1 MTPFL
6 RHRALAIATVAFL
19 LAAAVAAGLAFAGTT
34 LLGEPEIAIPLLVAL
49 IGTGVVALLGWAAE
63 RQRSEELVE
72 THAEERARLEAERAL
87 READARAVEEQL
99 RAELSAARAG
109 FESDRAASVQVE
121 EELRARLEG
130 IERAMP
136 EAAGEYEA
144 RLDRANE
151 ELLEERRRLARSDD
165 ARQTER
171 RWTEQIRGHLRRL
184 ARERGP
190 LSESSG
196 VPANVLPT
204 AMGLLGASKGVL
216 YRREPS
222 GALAVVHHEGFTADP
237 AESGIATRA
246 AREALGTG
254 RPVRVEDEDRLN
266 GAGTAPVDAEI
277 AQLLALPLGADGVQ
291 GVLVLAN
298 RAGGFDAHP
307 DDVLL
312 GLGQT
317 VAAALEDADAREE
330 LRDAFLST
338 VAVLAEALEAKDRSL
353 LVHARTTASYVG
365 AVAGRLGLEP
375 RRRDELVYAALLHDV
390 GKLAISERI
399 LLKPAELTAEE
410 RQTCQLHPR
419 VGALLVA
426 QVPALRTI
434 EAAILHH
441 HERWDG
447 DGYPDRLAEDEIP
460 IEARIV
466 AVADAFSAMTSDRP
480 YRRRRSLEEAC
491 EELER
496 CSATQ
501 FDPLV
506 VRLFVEEVRRR
517 PPSLGSPDVLDR
529 VFADPE
535 LMRHRREGE
544 PILGSGALALA
555 KALTLL

>member
-1 MTPFL
+1 MTTFL
-6 RHRALAIATVAFL
+6 RHRALAVATLAFL

-34 LLGEPEIAIPLLVAL
+34 LLGERRVAIPLLVAL

-63 RQRSEELVE
+63 RRRGEELAE
-72 THAEERARLEAERAL
+72 SHAEERARFEAERTL
-87 READARAVEEQL
+87 IEADAKAAESRL
-99 RAELSAARAG
+99 LAELSAARAG
-109 FESDRAASVQVE
+109 FDSDRAARDEVE
-121 EELRARLEG
+121 GDLRARLEG
-130 IERAMP
+130 LERALP
-136 EAAGEYEA
+136 ETAAEYEA

-151 ELLEERRRLARSDD
+151 DLLEERRRAARGED
-165 ARQTER
+165 ARRTER
-171 RWTEQIRGHLRRL
+171 RWTEQLRGQLGRI

-190 LSESSG
+190 LGESAG

-204 AMGLLGASKGVL
+204 AMGLLGAEKGIL
-216 YRREPS
+216 MRR
-222 GALAVVHHEGFTADP
+222 GNDARLAVVCHEGFTADP
-237 AESGIATRA
+237 AESGIAARA
-246 AREALGTG
+246 AREAVDTG

-266 GAGTAPVDAEI
+266 GAGTAPADAEI
-277 AQLLALPLGADGVQ
+277 AQLLAVPLAGDQGA
-291 GVLVLAN
+291 LLLAN

-312 GLGQT
+312 ALGGT
-317 VAAALEDADAREE
+317 VAHALEDAEAREE

-338 VAVLAEALEAKDRSL
+338 VAVLAEAIEAKDRSL
-353 LVHARTTASYVG
+353 LVHARTTAAYVA
-365 AVAGRLGLEP
+365 AVADRIGLEP
-375 RRRDELVYAALLHDV
+375 RRRDELLYAALLHDV
-390 GKLAISERI
+390 GKIAISERI
-399 LLKPAELTAEE
+399 LMKPAELTPEE
-410 RQTCQLHPR
+410 RRTCQLHPR

-426 QVPALRTI
+426 QVPVLRTI
-434 EAAILHH
+434 EAAVLHH

-447 DGYPDRLAEDEIP
+447 GGYPDGLAGEEIP
-460 IEARIV
+460 VEARIV
-466 AVADAFSAMTSDRP
+466 AVADAFSSMTSDRP

-517 PPSLGSPDVLDR
+517 PPTLGGPDVLDR

-535 LMRHRREGE
+535 LVRERREGE
-544 PILGSGALALA
+544 PLLGSGALALA

>member
-1 MTPFL
+1 VL
-6 RHRALAIATVAFL
+6 
-19 LAAAVAAGLAFAGTT
+19 
-34 LLGEPEIAIPLLVAL
+34 
-49 IGTGVVALLGWAAE
+49 GVVALLGWAAE
-63 RQRSEELVE
+63 RQRGDELLE
-72 THAEERARLEAERAL
+72 THAEERARLEAEKAL
-87 READARAVEEQL
+87 GRADAKAVEARL
-99 RAELSAARAG
+99 HAELSAARAG
-109 FESDRAASVQVE
+109 YDSDRVARTQVE
-121 EELRARLEG
+121 DELRARLEG
-130 IERAMP
+130 LERALP
-136 EAAGEYEA
+136 ETAGEYEA

-151 ELLEERRRLARSDD
+151 ELLEERRRLARSDE
-165 ARQTER
+165 ARRTEQ
-171 RWTEQIRGHLRRL
+171 RWTEQIRSQLGGL

-190 LSESSG
+190 LSESAG

-204 AMGLLGASKGVL
+204 AMGLLGAGKGIL
-216 YRREPS
+216 LRREPD
-222 GALAVVHHEGFTADP
+222 GRLVVVSQDGFAADP
-237 AESGIATRA
+237 AESGIVARA

-266 GAGTAPVDAEI
+266 GAGTGPADAEI
-277 AQLLALPLGADGVQ
+277 TQLLAVPLGGEGRA

-312 GLGQT
+312 GLGAT
-317 VAAALEDADAREE
+317 VAHALEDAEAREE

-338 VAVLAEALEAKDRSL
+338 VAVLAEAIEAKDRSL
-353 LVHARTTASYVG
+353 LVHARNTASYVA
-365 AVAGRLGLEP
+365 AVADRLGLEP
-375 RRRDELVYAALLHDV
+375 RRRDELLYAALLHDV
-390 GKLAISERI
+390 GKIAISERI
-399 LLKPAELTAEE
+399 LLKPAELTADE
-410 RQTCQLHPR
+410 RRTCQLHPR

-447 DGYPDRLAEDEIP
+447 EGYPDGLAEEQIP
-460 IEARIV
+460 VEARIV

-496 CSATQ
+496 SSATQ

-517 PPSLGSPDVLDR
+517 PPSLGGPDVLDR

-535 LMRHRREGE
+535 LVRERREGE
-544 PILGSGALALA
+544 PLLGSGALALA